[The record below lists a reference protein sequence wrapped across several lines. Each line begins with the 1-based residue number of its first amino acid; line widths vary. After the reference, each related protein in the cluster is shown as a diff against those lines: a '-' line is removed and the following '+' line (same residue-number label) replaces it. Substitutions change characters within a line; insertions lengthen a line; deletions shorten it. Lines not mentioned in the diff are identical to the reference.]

1 MIVNLRSNALAGVG
15 FVAPLVMVMT
25 MVQLST
31 PPLFIGV
38 ASALTISART
48 LGGTV
53 GYAIAEVIYNNLSN
67 KKIPDSIGK
76 HPSCVSF
83 PSPDPRAEIIG
94 PTAAAVIPLG
104 FKPQNLGALI
114 GAILSHGPTS
124 AVPDITPA
132 ILGAALGATA
142 SAQAYAFKITWFTFL
157 PASELM

>member
-1 MIVNLRSNALAGVG
+1 MASSVYCCKFIPTWSSNDHVLIIDDLRSNALAGVG

-53 GYAIAEVIYNNLSN
+53 GYAIAEVIYTNLSN

-76 HPSCVSF
+76 QPGCV
-83 PSPDPRAEIIG
+83 A
-94 PTAAAVIPLG
+94 
-104 FKPQNLGALI
+104 
-114 GAILSHGPTS
+114 
-124 AVPDITPA
+124 
-132 ILGAALGATA
+132 
-142 SAQAYAFKITWFTFL
+142 FL
-157 PASELM
+157 PPF

>member
-1 MIVNLRSNALAGVG
+1 
-15 FVAPLVMVMT
+15 MVMT

-67 KKIPDSIGK
+67 KKIPDSIGEY
-76 HPSCVSF
+76 PSCVTVLYLHTGAKTMVS
-83 PSPDPRAEIIG
+83 
-94 PTAAAVIPLG
+94 TAAAVIPLG

-124 AVPDITPA
+124 TVPDITPE

-157 PASELM
+157 PASEPM